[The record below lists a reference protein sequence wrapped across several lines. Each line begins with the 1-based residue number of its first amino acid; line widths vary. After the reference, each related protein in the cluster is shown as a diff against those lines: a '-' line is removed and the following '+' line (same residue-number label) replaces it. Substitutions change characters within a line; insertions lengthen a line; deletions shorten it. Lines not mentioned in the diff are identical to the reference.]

1 MVGQS
6 TIQLPLLAFNDVY
19 RVSQKYNAPTPPA
32 REPGSSSQQSQPEHS
47 DRITVAQFA
56 RLLLDIR
63 DKWRNRDSPQYD
75 DDMDG
80 VMNRND
86 EEGLD
91 REGLVLFAGDGES
104 CRQSLSLNLKYTDDP
119 LVDHLPPLL
128 FHGIPVFSPS
138 VESSVTRGSDLLF
151 LSS

>member
-1 MVGQS
+1 MVGKS

-32 REPGSSSQQSQPEHS
+32 REPGSSSQQFQPEHG

-63 DKWRNRDSPQYD
+63 DKWRKRDSPQYD

-86 EEGLD
+86 EEGME

-104 CRQSLSLNLKYTDDP
+104 CRQFLSLKLQYTDDP
-119 LVDHLPPLL
+119 LLDHLT
-128 FHGIPVFSPS
+128 FFSPAS
-138 VESSVTRGSDLLF
+138 SQSSVLVSKAP
-151 LSS
+151 